1 MITSPLLSI
10 IPSVGWPEALMI
22 FGVILFIF
30 GPQKL
35 PEIAEA
41 MGKSIRKF
49 RSATKEIKRDIETD
63 MKADQ
68 NSSSTE
74 YRRPTED

>member
-1 MITSPLLSI
+1 MASLPYLAFLPSIGPWELVLL
-10 IPSVGWPEALMI
+10 
-22 FGVILFIF
+22 FGVVLLIF

-49 RSATKEIKRDIETD
+49 RSATKELKGDVEKEIKNDTSR
-63 MKADQ
+63 
-68 NSSSTE
+68 SS
-74 YRRPTED
+74 DD

>member
-1 MITSPLLSI
+1 MFASPLLGI
-10 IPSVGWPEALMI
+10 IPSVGWPEGLLI

-49 RSATKEIKRDIETD
+49 RSATREIKSDIERD
-63 MKADQ
+63 MENDKK
-68 NSSSTE
+68 SSE
-74 YRRPTED
+74 HHRPSDD